1 MQENELPSRKPTRK
15 IAEMHSAGGVRRVV
29 AWFLGVGGFLVAL
42 ILVILLLNSV
52 KKTPR
57 DFIGISYGGGPI
69 EGARFQRVVEP
80 GSSLFVNG
88 FADKLYLYPVTQ
100 RNYIVSRRRDE
111 GDVVGE
117 DFITAPSLD
126 RI

>member
-1 MQENELPSRKPTRK
+1 
-15 IAEMHSAGGVRRVV
+15 MHSAGGVRRVF
-29 AWFLGVGGFLVAL
+29 AWLLGAGGFVVAL

-69 EGARFQRVVEP
+69 EGAHFRRVVEP

-88 FADKLYLYPVTQ
+88 LPTSS
-100 RNYIVSRRRDE
+100 IC
-111 GDVVGE
+111 
-117 DFITAPSLD
+117 IP
-126 RI
+126 